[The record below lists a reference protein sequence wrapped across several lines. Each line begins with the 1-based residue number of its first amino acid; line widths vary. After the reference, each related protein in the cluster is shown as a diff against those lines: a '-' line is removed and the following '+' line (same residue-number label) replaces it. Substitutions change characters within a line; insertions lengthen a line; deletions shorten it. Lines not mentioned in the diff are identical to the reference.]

1 MTPQDE
7 IPEYKVLT
15 NSFFEPDWVAA
26 GSIVRT
32 WATPGPHLDPLNDA
46 AEAAMEAWYAE
57 EVDEIDPKT
66 KQPTGKRIRP
76 HEHYRIRTY
85 EAGEKFTHQVVSGP
99 KADDVG
105 SLSLSE
111 TMVKKSTDQR
121 PPPSAT
127 RSRAKV
133 AAPEEAPKAE
143 VVVAAAPATTAQRVS

>member
-46 AEAAMEAWYAE
+46 AEAAMEAWYTE

-66 KQPTGKRIRP
+66 KVPTGKRIRP

-99 KADDVG
+99 KPDDVS

-127 RSRAKV
+127 RSR
-133 AAPEEAPKAE
+133 PKPTPDEPRAAE
-143 VVVAAAPATTAQRVS
+143 VVVAASPTTSAQRVS